1 MHRSRENLVRPGGQ
15 LKRVSVA
22 IPGAWALVAIVALGI
37 ALGGC
42 GLGVDSKGGT
52 TVAAA
57 EARTAPERSE
67 PAVDLPVSDPTTSA
81 PIVNPFSTFLQS
93 PAPVGATVAAPSEPP
108 LPFVFDGL
116 RREGGQ
122 TVVVLSQ
129 QGRSVTV
136 QGPGMLDA
144 AYEVESI
151 DERQIVLLHLPSMSR
166 QVLSVAPAQASVPAR
181 VADAPVEDSEAEN

>member
-1 MHRSRENLVRPGGQ
+1 MPRPRENLARPDHQ
-15 LKRVSVA
+15 RERMSTAV
-22 IPGAWALVAIVALGI
+22 PGAWALAAIAAGAI
-37 ALGGC
+37 SLGGC
-42 GLGVDSKGGT
+42 GPAVDGGV
-52 TVAAA
+52 TVAVA
-57 EARTAPERSE
+57 ELRTAPARADLA
-67 PAVDLPVSDPTTSA
+67 AVDLPVSDPTTSA
-81 PIVNPFSTFLQS
+81 PIVNPFSTFGQA
-93 PAPVGATVAAPSEPP
+93 PAPVGATAAAPSEPP

-151 DERQIVLLHLPSMSR
+151 DERQIVLLHLPSMRR